1 MVHEFHFM
9 LDRSTKE
16 QLFSSAAI
24 RGKKISLSNLIK
36 QIISMLHFSIRNEH
50 KFGNQRLSKYENV
63 AKKKDEPV
71 EHVHVYFFEPVY
83 RQLKC
88 LHHDLNFYSIA
99 QLLRFIIRRFIDLS
113 NEHGKRLWIVL
124 RNGDKEWRQSI
135 TANEM
140 SGIGKVRHLLRI
152 LRHKISIEKWIG
164 VIVTVY
170 NPTFEPFWVFRL

>member
-63 AKKKDEPV
+63 AKKK
-71 EHVHVYFFEPVY
+71 
-83 RQLKC
+83 
-88 LHHDLNFYSIA
+88 
-99 QLLRFIIRRFIDLS
+99 
-113 NEHGKRLWIVL
+113 G
-124 RNGDKEWRQSI
+124 
-135 TANEM
+135 
-140 SGIGKVRHLLRI
+140 
-152 LRHKISIEKWIG
+152 
-164 VIVTVY
+164 
-170 NPTFEPFWVFRL
+170 

>member
-36 QIISMLHFSIRNEH
+36 QIIRMLHYSIRNEH
-50 KFGNQRLSKYENV
+50 KFGKQRLSKYENV
-63 AKKKDEPV
+63 AENKDGPV

-99 QLLRFIIRRFIDLS
+99 QLLRFIIRRFIELS
-113 NEHGKRLWIVL
+113 NEHGKKLWIVL
-124 RNGDKEWRQSI
+124 GNGEREWGQSI
-135 TANEM
+135 KANDM
-140 SGIGKVRHLLRI
+140 SGIGQVRQLLRI
-152 LRHKISIEKWIG
+152 LRHKISIETWIG